1 MRNEF
6 SDRQQAI
13 RMRLAGDSVPLICQ
27 ALRRSATWVNKWW
40 QRYLTA
46 GGDGLYDLSRARHT
60 VVNRTPAHLERAVL
74 AIRRRLTARATP
86 QTRYALLGAPTI
98 VQEIKNLG
106 FTPVPTLRTIER
118 ILQRAHLTSP
128 RLRLAR
134 RLPQTEYPGP
144 HAEDSN
150 QVHQVD
156 LVGPRYLSGDK
167 TKYYFYICK
176 DAFDQSVYAEFHAGN
191 AMAQVLPFLVHAWQH
206 LGLPQQVQFDN
217 GRQFYGAGRYARSLN
232 RVIRLVLRLGIQP
245 VFIPEAQPARN
256 GSVENFNGW
265 FQPLLLRQTFPNATA
280 VRRELRRL
288 VAATN
293 VQHVH
298 QNLGFKT
305 PAQFRGTKRLRMLP
319 ANFAIDLAKIPVAIG
334 KILLIRWVLVTGFVD
349 ILGESV
355 KIGRRYRY
363 HYVKVI
369 LETHPQ
375 RLRVYCNGR
384 LIKDCTFKLRIP

>member
-13 RMRLAGDSVPLICQ
+13 RMRLAGERVPVISQ
-27 ALRRSATWVNKWW
+27 ALHRSATWVNKWW

-46 GGDGLYDLSRARHT
+46 GGEGLYDLSRARHA
-60 VVNRTPAHLERAVL
+60 VVNRTPAYLERAVL
-74 AIRRRLTARATP
+74 AIRRRLAARATP
-86 QTRYALLGAPTI
+86 QTRYTFLGAPTI
-98 VQEIKNLG
+98 AQELKSLG

-118 ILQRAHLTSP
+118 VLQRAHLTSP
-128 RLRLAR
+128 RLRLAH
-134 RLPQTEYPGP
+134 RLPRTEYPGP
-144 HAEDSN
+144 RAEDSN

-156 LVGPRYLSGDK
+156 LVGPRYLTGTK

-176 DAFDQSVYAEFHAGN
+176 DAFDQAVYAEFHAGN
-191 AMAQVLPFLVHAWQH
+191 DMAQVLTFLIHAWQH

-217 GRQFYGAGRYARSLN
+217 GRQFYGAGRHTPALN
-232 RVIRLVLRLGIQP
+232 RVIRLALRLGVQP

-265 FQPLLLRQTFPNATA
+265 FQPLLLRQTFPTVRA

-288 VAATN
+288 VTAVN

-298 QNLGFKT
+298 QTLGFKT
-305 PAQFRGTKRLRMLP
+305 PTQFRRTKRLRMLP
-319 ANFAIDLAKIPVAIG
+319 ANFVMELTKIPVTVG
-334 KILLIRWVLVTGFVD
+334 KIILIRWVLPSGYVD

-363 HYVKVI
+363 RYVKVI
-369 LETHPQ
+369 VETHPQ
-375 RLRVYCNGR
+375 RLRVYCNGH
-384 LIKDCTFKLRIP
+384 LVQSSAFKLRIP